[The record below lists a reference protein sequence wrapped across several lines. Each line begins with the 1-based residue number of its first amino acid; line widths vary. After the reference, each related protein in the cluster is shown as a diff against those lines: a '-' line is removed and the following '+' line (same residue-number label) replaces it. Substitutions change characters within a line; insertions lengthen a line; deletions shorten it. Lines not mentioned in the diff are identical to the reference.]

1 MAILETDIMERLKCE
16 RQTKPGY
23 DKENV
28 VDTESDGFEK
38 DRESER
44 HTRGKGESGWV

>member
-23 DKENV
+23 DKEKV
-28 VDTESDGFEK
+28 VDTESDGF
-38 DRESER
+38 RERLRKREAHKR
-44 HTRGKGESGWV
+44 